1 MMEKLPLTSR
11 QREILDYMVS
21 FTQELGYPPTVREIC
36 KATGLRSP
44 RSVSQHLQSLERKGY
59 IARGRD
65 KSRAIRFL
73 HQPVSPAGVGAAVP
87 VNVISLPL
95 MGKTAVGHPTTA
107 SEGCEVSYSMDRNLF
122 DGGHTFV
129 MRVEGDC
136 PMGAHIME
144 GDLVVVDPD
153 VEASD
158 GDVVVAAIGDRTA
171 IKRYQIHDGAAV
183 LSSGNGGADRIRLAM
198 HPSGVRVVG
207 KVVGLIRKLS

>member
-1 MMEKLPLTSR
+1 MEKLPLTSR

-73 HQPVSPAGVGAAVP
+73 HEPVGMAGSASPE
-87 VNVISLPL
+87 NVISLPL
-95 MGKTAVGHPTTA
+95 MGKAAAGNPAVAFEP
-107 SEGCEVSYSMDRNLF
+107 CEVSYSMDRSLF
-122 DGGHTFV
+122 DGGHAFV
-129 MRVEGDC
+129 MRVEGEC
-136 PMGAHIME
+136 PTGAHIVE

-153 VEASD
+153 ADTHD
-158 GDVVVAAIGDRTA
+158 GDVVVASIGDLTA
-171 IKRYQIHDGAAV
+171 IKRYHIRDGSAV
-183 LSSGNGGADRIRLAM
+183 LSSGNGGAGSIDLAM
-198 HPSGVRVVG
+198 RPGGVRVVG